1 MKPLLKLS
9 LTRLLILTVTFIVG
23 ILVGVFLFSQS
34 VHEDGHAIAC
44 WFFKVP
50 FVYSTSHVD
59 TIPLTGIPNTVIG
72 LAGGLFEAL
81 VALFFF
87 LLMTGIE
94 KQRGKWFW
102 GAVGFEI
109 PFLAIVLTGI
119 VNAVWEGFFTLNYKQ
134 NFDNSI
140 AAFMLF
146 GTTLVLS
153 ALVLMIKKRVD
164 KRIFSP
170 SPLD

>member
-9 LTRLLILTVTFIVG
+9 LTRLMIITVTFIVG
-23 ILVGVFLFSQS
+23 ILIGVLLFSQS

-44 WFFKVP
+44 WYFKVP

-59 TIPLTGIPNTVIG
+59 TIPLTGTPNVVIG

-81 VALFFF
+81 VAFFFF
-87 LLMTGIE
+87 LMMSVIE
-94 KQRGKWFW
+94 RQRGKWFW

-119 VNAVWEGFFTLNYKQ
+119 VNAVWEGFFTLNYQQ
-134 NFDNSI
+134 NFNNNI

-146 GTTLVLS
+146 ASTLVLS
-153 ALVLMIKKRVD
+153 AIVLMIKKRVGN
-164 KRIFSP
+164 RIFSS

>member
-9 LTRLLILTVTFIVG
+9 LTRLTIVTVTFIVG

-59 TIPLTGIPNTVIG
+59 TIPLTGIPNIVIG

-87 LLMTGIE
+87 LLMTVIE
-94 KQRGKWFW
+94 KQKGKWFW

-109 PFLAIVLTGI
+109 PFLAIVLTGL
-119 VNAVWEGFFTLNYKQ
+119 VNAVWEGFFTLNYKL
-134 NFDNSI
+134 NFDNST
-140 AAFMLF
+140 AVFMLF
-146 GTTLVLS
+146 GSTLVLS
-153 ALVLMIKKRVD
+153 ALILMVKKRLG
-164 KRIFSP
+164 KRIFSS